1 MRENFLK
8 RLDKLKIK
16 ISEFKTK
23 KMELNTEDAINDLNR
38 LTDELNRLTDELII
52 LDAKRLIDREFSKY
66 TIEDKQN
73 EIDEYF
79 KI

>member
-1 MRENFLK
+1 MRENF
-8 RLDKLKIK
+8 DKLKIK

-23 KMELNTEDAINDLNR
+23 KMELNTEDAINELNR
-38 LTDELNRLTDELII
+38 LNDELNRLTDELII

-66 TIEDKQN
+66 TIEDNQD
-73 EIDEYF
+73 EIEEDY